1 MLKLNSTKAKLLS
14 CTHNIYT
21 CTGFPGDKFDDFPG
35 PRIIYSHDYYHAVP
49 GGPPNTTQAKYI
61 ACNRNPKDA
70 AVSLYYHYVNRKED
84 MNFDLSWDEFVDHF
98 LRGEISFASWWEH
111 VPEWWAHRDE
121 PNVLFL
127 KYEDMKKDL
136 PTSVKTIAD
145 FLGYN
150 IDLDTLQKIAQATTI
165 ESMKVNTSLWKE
177 QQFLRK
183 GVVGD
188 WKNHFTPAQSEAMD
202 EAYRKAVEGT
212 GLEFEFD

>member
-1 MLKLNSTKAKLLS
+1 MSLDEL
-14 CTHNIYT
+14 
-21 CTGFPGDKFDDFPG
+21 PD
-35 PRIIYSHDYYHAVP
+35 PRLFASHSHYRHTA
-49 GGPPNTTQAKYI
+49 GGQPNTSPAKYI
-61 ACNRNPKDA
+61 CCARNPKDV
-70 AVSLYYHYVNRKED
+70 AVAFYQHLTKRQGTDDRIE
-84 MNFDLSWDEFVDHF
+84 FDLSWDEFVDHF
-98 LRGEISFASWWEH
+98 LSGEVSFGSWWEH

-121 PNVLFL
+121 SNVLFL

-136 PTSVKTIAD
+136 PTSIKTIAD

-150 IDLDTLQKIAQATTI
+150 IDQDTLQKIAQATTI

-188 WKNHFTPAQSEAMD
+188 WKNHFTPAQSEEMD
-202 EAYRKAVEGT
+202 KAYRKTVEGT

>member
-1 MLKLNSTKAKLLS
+1 MVILFTAG
-14 CTHNIYT
+14 Y
-21 CTGFPGDKFDDFPG
+21 PGLDKIHDLPS
-35 PRIIYSHDYYHAVP
+35 PRLFFGHQYYSRLP
-49 GGPPNTTQAKYI
+49 GGLPNTTQARYI
-61 ACNRNPKDA
+61 YCARNPKDV
-70 AVSLYYHYVNRKED
+70 AVSFYQHSLKRSGINVEC
-84 MNFDLSWDEFVDHF
+84 DLSWDEFVDHF
-98 LRGEISFASWWEH
+98 VRGEVSFGSWWEH

-165 ESMKVNTSLWKE
+165 ESMKVNSVAWSEK
-177 QQFLRK
+177 QFLRK

-188 WKNHFTPAQSEAMD
+188 WKNHFTPAQNEAMD
-202 EAYRKAVEGT
+202 KAYRKAVEGT
-212 GLEFEFD
+212 ELEFVDSR